1 MNKNNYAQRHIHNLK
16 KSAGLAGNGA
26 VRYEYILSES
36 ELQDTYLNRIDDLGY
51 PLRVEPKR
59 DRYVM
64 NKKALEK
71 AFSDASTQIIKQ
83 VEQELYDFINDE
95 VMNLIAQETTALL
108 NTVSFASGQC
118 TVNRRPISRSS

>member
-1 MNKNNYAQRHIHNLK
+1 
-16 KSAGLAGNGA
+16 
-26 VRYEYILSES
+26 
-36 ELQDTYLNRIDDLGY
+36 
-51 PLRVEPKR
+51 
-59 DRYVM
+59 M

-71 AFSDASTQIIKQ
+71 AISDASTQIIKQ